1 MTEKLNMAED
11 LNVRRKRILF
21 QARHRGTKEADLLIG
36 RFVEAHL
43 AGFDVPDL
51 DALEAVM
58 AEQDLDLVAWIIGG
72 VTPPPTANT
81 PMLARIIAYH
91 TA

>member
-1 MTEKLNMAED
+1 MTDELT
-11 LNVRRKRILF
+11 VRRKRILF

-43 AGFDVPDL
+43 DGFTVAEL

-58 AEQDLDLVAWIIGG
+58 AEQDLDLVAWILGG
-72 VTPPPTANT
+72 VTPPATSNT
-81 PMLARIIAYH
+81 PMLARIIAH
-91 TA
+91 HRAA

>member
-1 MTEKLNMAED
+1 MTED
-11 LNVRRKRILF
+11 LNTRRKRILF

-36 RFVEAHL
+36 RFVETHL
-43 AGFDVPDL
+43 DGFAAPDL

-58 AEQDLDLVAWIIGG
+58 AEQDLDLVAWIMGG
-72 VTPPPTANT
+72 VTPPPAANT

>member
-1 MTEKLNMAED
+1 MTDD
-11 LNVRRKRILF
+11 LTTRRKRILF

-36 RFVEAHL
+36 SFVEAHL
-43 AGFDVPDL
+43 DGFSIAEL

-72 VTPPPTANT
+72 VTPPEASNT
-81 PMLARIIAYH
+81 PMLARIIAH
-91 TA
+91 HRAA